1 MPVEGDEA
9 LSILKRAFLKQH
21 FFYFFFKLKPD
32 HKTSSICEVA
42 AVRKFSPG
50 SRKKKQMNFLYFRD
64 NLLINFI

>member
-21 FFYFFFKLKPD
+21 FFFFFFKLKPD

-50 SRKKKQMNFLYFRD
+50 SRKKKTNEFSLFQR
-64 NLLINFI
+64 